1 MKLLRFFYNLAYPL
15 VLVAMLPWLVNRM
28 LRRGKYRH
36 KFGQRFAIYSH
47 RVRLRFREGGRTW
60 VHAVSV
66 GEVNVALKLIRRLR
80 EREPE
85 RKFVLSTTTS
95 TGFAVATALRTDWLE
110 PIYNPLDFFLFT
122 RRALDL
128 IRPKA
133 IILVEAEVWPNLVCQ
148 ANHRGIPIA
157 LVNARL
163 SPRSE
168 KRFRMARAITAPL
181 FNQLDVICVQE
192 PEDVARWESLG
203 VAATR
208 IRHTGSIKFDDAL
221 NSAHAP
227 HNFRPVLDGLG
238 VPAGAP
244 ILLGAS
250 THKGEEAAL
259 GKAFKSLKSG
269 FPNLFFISVPRHVER
284 ATEVRADQGIRD
296 KGKEAEDSI
305 ENRKSKIENPP
316 NVLLVDTTG
325 ELRDWLA
332 CATVAFVGKSL
343 LAKGGQN
350 PAEPIVAGAA
360 TAFGPNMQN
369 FAVLVHGLLHAGGAV
384 QIPDEA
390 ALAAELGRLLR
401 DKELRDRLVGNG
413 QAVIASHRG
422 ATDRTAEVVEAL
434 QRSRFNAS
442 TLQPSPAAP

>member
-1 MKLLRFFYNLAYPL
+1 MRLLRFFYNLAYPL
-15 VLVAMLPWLVNRM
+15 GLVAMLPWLVNRM

-36 KFGQRFAIYSH
+36 KFGQRFAIYSR

-66 GEVNVALKLIRRLR
+66 GEVNIALKLVHRMR
-80 EREPE
+80 EREPA

-95 TGFAVATALRTDWLE
+95 TGFALAGEHRSDWLE

-128 IRPKA
+128 IRPRE

-148 ANHRGIPIA
+148 ARRRNIPIA

-168 KRFRMARAITAPL
+168 KRFRMFRAITAPL

-192 PEDVARWESLG
+192 PEDVARWRSLG
-203 VAATR
+203 VGAAR
-208 IRHTGSIKFDDAL
+208 IRHTGSIKFDDA
-221 NSAHAP
+221 SATPRAARDI
-227 HNFRPVLDGLG
+227 RPVLESLG
-238 VPAGAP
+238 VPACAP
-244 ILLGAS
+244 ILIGAS

-259 GKAFKSLKSG
+259 GRAFQSLKAG
-269 FPNLFFISVPRHVER
+269 FPNLFFISVPRHAER
-284 ATEVRADQGIRD
+284 AAEVRADL
-296 KGKEAEDSI
+296 EALGLRVANRSEI
-305 ENRKSKIENPP
+305 ENRESRVENHPD
-316 NVLLVDTTG
+316 VLLVDTTG

-332 CATVAFVGKSL
+332 CATVVFIGKSL
-343 LAKGGQN
+343 LSKGGQN
-350 PAEPIVAGAA
+350 PAESIVAGAA

-369 FAVLVHGLLHAGGAV
+369 FAILVHGLLEAGGAV
-384 QIPDEA
+384 EIPDEA
-390 ALAAELGRLLR
+390 ALVAELGRLLH
-401 DKELRDRLVGNG
+401 DGDLRTAMVRSG

-422 ATDRTAEVVEAL
+422 ATDRTCDIL
-434 QRSRFNAS
+434 AS
-442 TLQPSPAAP
+442 I